1 MNYSSTKIQKM
12 FIGGLL
18 IFIIILLCVLICLKN
33 NPLPTP
39 GIADKE
45 EISSFIS
52 DRDFMRMPEQKRH
65 KFMTDL
71 KQHGILPYMIE
82 PKNPKDREHFRRH
95 MEMFKQERLRKFYS
109 MSPAEQEKA
118 LQEAAKE
125 KQEEL
130 AYRKNHQDDFNG
142 DLPSHRK
149 ELEGQSP
156 EDRARTVDFAKKL
169 KNHMLN
175 NTNKK
180 VSENAQ

>member
-1 MNYSSTKIQKM
+1 MSHSSINTHKM

-18 IFIIILLCVLICLKN
+18 ILIIILLCILICFKRS
-33 NPLPTP
+33 PLPTP

-52 DRDFMRMPEQKRH
+52 DRDFIRMPEQERH
-65 KFMTDL
+65 KFMRDL
-71 KQHGILPYMIE
+71 KRHGILPYMIE
-82 PKNPKDREHFRRH
+82 PKNPKDRENFRRH

-109 MSPAEQEKA
+109 MSPTEQEKA

-130 AYRKNHQDDFNG
+130 AYRKSHQDDFKG

-156 EDRARTVDFAKKL
+156 EDRARTINFAKRL
-169 KNHMLN
+169 KSHMLN
-175 NTNKK
+175 NTNNR
-180 VSENAQ
+180 VSENAK